1 MKQLT
6 RKGHSTRDRIL
17 NETLTLLQEQWYDG
31 VSLREVAKRCEIKLG
46 NLQYYFATREALF
59 YALVERQADQD
70 NETIAQLL
78 ENAESAEAALDLIIR
93 DLFRRWR
100 RHDGAIYIVLQLLR
114 GSADQFADLYRSVYD
129 RHYQSLEPLIDQLN
143 PGLSPAERSFK
154 AKLITSLID
163 GATMQVVDAPQQ
175 DAFLERIVEEATRLA
190 LLSHVE

>member
-70 NETIAQLL
+70 NEAIAQML
-78 ENAESAEAALDLIIR
+78 ERAESAGAALDLIIR
-93 DLFRRWR
+93 D
-100 RHDGAIYIVLQLLR
+100 
-114 GSADQFADLYRSVYD
+114 
-129 RHYQSLEPLIDQLN
+129 
-143 PGLSPAERSFK
+143 
-154 AKLITSLID
+154 
-163 GATMQVVDAPQQ
+163 
-175 DAFLERIVEEATRLA
+175 
-190 LLSHVE
+190 

>member
-17 NETLTLLQEQWYDG
+17 NESLTLLQEQWYDG

-59 YALVERQADQD
+59 FALVERQADQD
-70 NETIAQLL
+70 NEAIAQML
-78 ENAESAEAALDLIIR
+78 EEAESAEAALDLIIR

-114 GSADQFADLYRSVYD
+114 GSADQFADLYRTVYE
-129 RHYQSLEPLIDQLN
+129 RHYQSLEPLIEQLN

-163 GATMQVVDAPQQ
+163 GATMQIVDATDR
-175 DAFLERIVEEATRLA
+175 DAFLERIVAEAMRLA
-190 LLSHVE
+190 RLSNTE

>member
-31 VSLREVAKRCEIKLG
+31 VSLREVAKRSEIKLG

-59 YALVERQADQD
+59 FALVERQADQD
-70 NETIAQLL
+70 NEAIAQML
-78 ENAESAEAALDLIIR
+78 EEAESAEAALDLIIR
-93 DLFRRWR
+93 DLFSRWR

-114 GSADQFADLYRSVYD
+114 GSADQFADLYRTVYE

-143 PGLSPAERSFK
+143 PGLSPAELGFK

-163 GATMQVVDAPQQ
+163 GATMQIVDTTQRS
-175 DAFLERIVEEATRLA
+175 AFLERIVEEAMRLA
-190 LLSHVE
+190 VLTDVE